1 MKHFWQYL
9 LNNAWSQA
17 NIQLFHQDG
26 LQDLLLDPVDL
37 ALSDLP
43 IGYYP
48 NDERAKDLLLLRRKA
63 IVMRIIY

>member
-1 MKHFWQYL
+1 MLGHKPIF
-9 LNNAWSQA
+9 SCS
-17 NIQLFHQDG
+17 IKTR

-48 NDERAKDLLLLRRKA
+48 NDERAKGFAAAAEKA